1 MARTGKYTHGK
12 SSGTSDRQS
21 SRRTSAVPGE
31 TGGVIKD
38 FRLSGPGESQKIRTN
53 TQDYFRSQPLSVPSP
68 IQIPNAPKRP
78 DDSQNLRNL
87 ANAFGDINTKLQTF
101 LGEIPKYEKSL
112 DSIARERAEIKVNS
126 NVSLN
131 NAKKVLEQKS
141 ETDAETANSYGI
153 FASMDQRVERE
164 YGIVLAKREGMD
176 AITSF
181 PETMEKIYQDSFTDE
196 SRKDTDGVIIPLN
209 PSTPEFS
216 QVANNYFAT
225 KITNPQARLELQP
238 QIQAAIYSARRS
250 VSATHKE
257 YKDTTAVNGNKN
269 AIGIRIQD
277 GIEDAKNGLTK
288 TYTHFNQESG
298 VSMKTYNTRTQPGE
312 IVSDVAEQVILVSNN
327 AGEVNGN
334 AEIGWEL
341 LKNTRLGAGEGTKLI
356 DMVGEKKLR
365 QMWRIA
371 IGKQKNEAS
380 RVLDTADIKGAQSTA
395 ETDFGTIKQQD
406 ADMST
411 PEIDPILNGDSQRTV
426 NVDGVDYLIPSG
438 ANAINITGTIG
449 KINELQFGAYDKF
462 ATVQEAQAYI
472 QRLEQVKQGFLDGR
486 TAGQREENYLWLK
499 ETTGNSPDQATR
511 NKQLINYFYRTK
523 RIDRDQYQLL
533 SETINPNYTQEK
545 ANYTNHVSGD
555 NGVFQRADGYIERYW
570 RKKTGMT
577 IRGLDQWEDDDRT
590 ALAKEKAAFRT
601 EATRIFNMNIPYG
614 ERIDKIDKLLQDKN
628 DEIKEREAELKENR
642 TGKSKDNIQVGTDK
656 QTNNNQ
662 TNNNQTNNN
671 QGDTQSF
678 TYQAPREL
686 IND

>member
-1 MARTGKYTHGK
+1 
-12 SSGTSDRQS
+12 
-21 SRRTSAVPGE
+21 
-31 TGGVIKD
+31 
-38 FRLSGPGESQKIRTN
+38 
-53 TQDYFRSQPLSVPSP
+53 
-68 IQIPNAPKRP
+68 
-78 DDSQNLRNL
+78 
-87 ANAFGDINTKLQTF
+87 
-101 LGEIPKYEKSL
+101 EKSL
-112 DSIARERAEIKVNS
+112 DSIARERAEIKLNS
-126 NVSLN
+126 TVSLN

-164 YGIVLAKREGMD
+164 YAIVLAKREGMD

-196 SRKDTDGVIIPLN
+196 SRKDANGVIIPLN

-216 QVANNYFAT
+216 QIANNYFAT
-225 KITNPQARLELQP
+225 KITNPKARLELQP

-257 YKDTTAVNGNKN
+257 YKDTTAVNANKN

-277 GIEDAKNGLTK
+277 GIEDAKNGLTA
-288 TYTHFNQESG
+288 TYTKFNQESG
-298 VSMKTYNTRTQPGE
+298 VSMKTYSARTQPGE

-327 AGEVNGN
+327 AGEINAN

-365 QMWRIA
+365 RMWNIA

-395 ETDFGTIKQQD
+395 ETDFATINQQD

-472 QRLEQVKQGFLDGR
+472 QRLEQLKQGFLDGR

-523 RIDRDQYQLL
+523 RIDSDQYQLL
-533 SETINPNYTQEK
+533 NESINPNYIQEK
-545 ANYTNHVSGD
+545 ANYNEHVGGEK
-555 NGVFQRADGYIERYW
+555 GVFNRADGLIESYW
-570 RKKTGMT
+570 TDKTKMSMP
-577 IRGLDQWEDDDRT
+577 GLDQWPDEDRK
-590 ALAKEKAAFRT
+590 ALAKEKAEFKT
-601 EATRIFNMNIPYG
+601 EVARIFNMNIPYG
-614 ERIDKIDKLLQDKN
+614 ERIDKIDQLLADKKQ
-628 DEIKEREAELKENR
+628 EIKDRRKELKENR
-642 TGKSKDNIQVGTDK
+642 TGISEDNVQVGTDK

-662 TNNNQTNNN
+662 TDNN
-671 QGDTQSF
+671 QGNTQSF
-678 TYQAPREL
+678 TYQTPKEL
-686 IND
+686 INDLAGGLNGRGNPQ